1 MKLSQFLRMVE
12 AARVKEDAPI
22 YLPGDAKAWEE
33 AVMIFEGKV
42 YLFWN
47 DERGNTRTVVEPLE
61 E

>member
-1 MKLSQFLRMVE
+1 MVE